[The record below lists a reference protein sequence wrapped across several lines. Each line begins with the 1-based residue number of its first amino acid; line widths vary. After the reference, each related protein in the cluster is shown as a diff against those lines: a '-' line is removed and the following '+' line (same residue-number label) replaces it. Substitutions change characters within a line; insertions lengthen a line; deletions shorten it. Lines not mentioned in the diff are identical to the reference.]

1 MQQAV
6 EQDIWEW
13 RQEGRKCRRK
23 HTWVY
28 YQSKGIRECIDCPK
42 RENLWADFGIVK
54 KHKQG

>member
-13 RQEGRKCRRK
+13 QPKGRKCRRK
-23 HTWVY
+23 HVWVY
-28 YQSKGIRECIDCPK
+28 YQSQGIRECVDCPT